1 MWISLLTLLL
11 LLVTPISCR
20 AEIRQEHGTR
30 FRILLRIWGIPLRFD
45 HSQAPMR
52 PKPPSAQ
59 QLQKGKALL
68 RALPKL
74 KRPVRL
80 LMRQTA
86 LEQLLVHVSI
96 ALRDPAANRNKK
108 RGNDDDERPS
118 SESGPPEKALRPRTG
133 RADKT
138 GRGSPDRKTPGNCR
152 RTVTQHP
159 TPRREEGNVTPR

>member
-74 KRPVRL
+74 NFKL
-80 LMRQTA
+80 DNSI
-86 LEQLLVHVSI
+86 EYSVHI
-96 ALRDPAANRNKK
+96 
-108 RGNDDDERPS
+108 
-118 SESGPPEKALRPRTG
+118 SEIIDSLHKNEK
-133 RADKT
+133 
-138 GRGSPDRKTPGNCR
+138 
-152 RTVTQHP
+152 
-159 TPRREEGNVTPR
+159 

>member
-59 QLQKGKALL
+59 QLQKA
-68 RALPKL
+68 RRCCAPC
-74 KRPVRL
+74 
-80 LMRQTA
+80 
-86 LEQLLVHVSI
+86 
-96 ALRDPAANRNKK
+96 
-108 RGNDDDERPS
+108 PS
-118 SESGPPEKALRPRTG
+118 SSAPRT
-133 RADKT
+133 
-138 GRGSPDRKTPGNCR
+138 C
-152 RTVTQHP
+152 
-159 TPRREEGNVTPR
+159 